1 MMLLLAGTGWGA
13 SVRLSQS
20 PGRGKRTVEVGDMFY
35 IYMDVLDIDARPE
48 VPKTCLAPR

>member
-1 MMLLLAGTGWGA
+1 MLLLTGIGWGA

-35 IYMDVLDIDARPE
+35 IYME
-48 VPKTCLAPR
+48 VQDLEKPI